1 MNKLNEINNI
11 LELSSLSKT
20 RVFHE
25 SDSEYLLFT
34 FNDPRVEIPLP
45 ILNLIADILDVD
57 ELLATNGEV
66 DHEVVLKI
74 KVKEEMR
81 KHLLLEQ
88 GKIDMKLQ
96 REQAEQAAKDR
107 EQAEQAAKDHELHKQ
122 RQAEARAAKA
132 AGKRN
137 NVGSKAK
144 RAEKKSDFKKRML
157 EEMKNRKPNTG
168 GFINLPDDKYPW
180 MKTGNNGY

>member
-96 REQAEQAAKDR
+96 REQAEQA
-107 EQAEQAAKDHELHKQ
+107 EQAAKDRELHKQ
-122 RQAEARAAKA
+122 RQAEARA

-144 RAEKKSDFKKRML
+144 RAEKKSAFKKRML